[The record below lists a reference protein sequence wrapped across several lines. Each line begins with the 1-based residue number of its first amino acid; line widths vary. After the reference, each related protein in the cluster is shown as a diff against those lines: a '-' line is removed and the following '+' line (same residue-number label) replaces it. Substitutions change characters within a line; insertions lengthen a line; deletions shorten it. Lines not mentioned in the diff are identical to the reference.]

1 MTYACLFACPREP
14 MHCVQLMIYDP
25 LMLAITL
32 FVYFMLLSYSI
43 ALLVSMHR
51 FMQFVCL
58 LYVTQLLHCFVS
70 FNASFHAIC
79 LWPL

>member
-1 MTYACLFACPREP
+1 

-51 FMQFVCL
+51 FMQFVCGL
-58 LYVTQLLHCFVS
+58 FRTRDDDDSLRVITGIDH
-70 FNASFHAIC
+70 
-79 LWPL
+79 